1 MVINVFA
8 LRLLLDLRG
17 NPNRSYGNRND
28 GNLAKVVFSIVECD
42 DRQFGYI
49 SMSIRING

>member
-1 MVINVFA
+1 MVISAFS

-17 NPNRSYGNRND
+17 NPNRLYGNRND
-28 GNLAKVVFSIVECD
+28 GDLAKVVFSIVECY